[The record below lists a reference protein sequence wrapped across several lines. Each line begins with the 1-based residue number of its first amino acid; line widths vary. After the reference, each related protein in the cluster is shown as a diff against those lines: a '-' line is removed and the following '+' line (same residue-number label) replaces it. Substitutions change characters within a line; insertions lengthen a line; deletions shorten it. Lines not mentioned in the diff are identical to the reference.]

1 MIRKLS
7 PLPLFVILVLSAF
20 SQSQAAPPQT
30 ASAPSGEKAWVA
42 ISNQYA
48 NMLIQVAFKFHPEQ
62 ASQQGLSQFDTKV
75 SQPTLANE
83 DEERKQTAAVLEKLK
98 AAAAEKQQQDVAED
112 SADHDPQ
119 GGPELPA

>member
-1 MIRKLS
+1 MSRSGGSVIRKVS
-7 PLPLFVILVLSAF
+7 PLPLVVFLVLSAF
-20 SQSQAAPPQT
+20 SQTQNAPPQT
-30 ASAPSGEKAWVA
+30 ASAPSSEKGWVA

-83 DEERKQTAAVLEKLK
+83 DTERKETQAVL
-98 AAAAEKQQQDVAED
+98 
-112 SADHDPQ
+112 
-119 GGPELPA
+119 